1 VFTKKAHHH
10 AVFPI
15 SMQLASAL
23 QHLARKPQS
32 SIERRTAMK
41 FETLML
47 NSLFAACVAI
57 CVSTLVAMLA

>member
-1 VFTKKAHHH
+1 
-10 AVFPI
+10 
-15 SMQLASAL
+15 MQLASAL